1 MERGERGRRDPLGSD
16 PLAARTGRV
25 HGESRDARHRVR
37 PRCAPDLAPLRDARA
52 EWRRWR
58 APARCPR
65 LAGVTPPL
73 RDQVAAAIQ
82 DGLVRAS
89 KELGWPGV
97 DGVPIEVERPAN
109 PEHGDYASNV
119 ALKLAKQARKPP
131 REIAKAIRER
141 VRIAPPI
148 AAVEDLNGFVN
159 VRLDERWLAAQ
170 VDEIVR
176 AGPDF
181 GRSKA
186 LAGKRMQVEFISAN
200 PTGPLTVAN
209 ARGGPLGDVLSS
221 VLEFAGATVER
232 EYYVEDTGTQ
242 FDTFG
247 RSIAIRYRQLHGEQ
261 IEIPADAYPAE
272 YVKDIAAE
280 IQARDGDKW
289 MKLALEEQAK
299 SFAALGVE
307 WVLREAKRV
316 TAMLGIRYD
325 TWFSQAEM
333 MRSGYFD
340 KTLAELRKLGKVY
353 DKDGAVWFEASEAV
367 DDKEGW
373 VVVRSNGEPGYLGK
387 DIAYHVQ
394 SLRDRRFDKKIDI
407 WGSNTHYHL
416 IQMRA
421 AMQALGLLE
430 KFEVVLYQYVRFLH
444 EGVLKRM
451 GRRTGQFLL
460 LEEVIEAVGKDATR
474 YFFLQS
480 SADRQLDFDLELAV
494 QQSNENPVYYVQ
506 YAHAR
511 IASILR
517 TAAERGMNADGA
529 ETALLTAKGEL
540 DLIRLVLRFPELVD
554 DVRQH
559 YGVHQLTTY
568 ALELAGAFHGFY
580 RDHRVVDEA
589 DVARSK
595 ARLRLVQAVQ
605 VALRQTLGLLGVSAP
620 DRM

>member
-1 MERGERGRRDPLGSD
+1 MT
-16 PLAARTGRV
+16 A
-25 HGESRDARHRVR
+25 
-37 PRCAPDLAPLRDARA
+37 
-52 EWRRWR
+52 
-58 APARCPR
+58 
-65 LAGVTPPL
+65 PL
-73 RDQVAAAIQ
+73 RDQVAAAIK
-82 DGLVRAS
+82 DGLARAS
-89 KELGWPGV
+89 TDLGWTGV
-97 DGVPIEVERPAN
+97 DGVPIEVERPGN
-109 PEHGDYASNV
+109 PDHGDYASNV
-119 ALKLAKQARKPP
+119 ALKLAKQVRKPP
-131 REIAKAIRER
+131 REIARAIRER
-141 VRIAPPI
+141 VPVAPPI
-148 AAVEDLNGFVN
+148 AAVEELSGFVN
-159 VRLDERWLAAQ
+159 VRLDEKWLATQ

-176 AGPDF
+176 AGTDF
-181 GRSKA
+181 GRSVA
-186 LAGKRMQVEFISAN
+186 LAGKRLQVEFVSAN

-247 RSIAIRYRQLHGEQ
+247 RSIAIRYRQLHGEAV
-261 IEIPADAYPAE
+261 EIPADAYPAE
-272 YVKDIAAE
+272 YVKDIAAG
-280 IQARDGDKW
+280 IKARDGDKW
-289 MKLALEEQAK
+289 MKLSLEEQSK
-299 SFAALGVE
+299 RFAPVGVE
-307 WVLREAKRV
+307 WVLGEAKRV

-325 TWFSQAEM
+325 NWFSQAEM
-333 MRSGYFD
+333 MRSGYFERI
-340 KTLAELRKLGKVY
+340 LAELRKLGKVY
-353 DKDGAVWFEASEAV
+353 DRDGAVWFEASEAV

-373 VVVRSNGEPGYLGK
+373 VLVRSNGEPGYLGK

-394 SLRDRRFDKKIDI
+394 SLRERRFDKKIDI

-451 GRRTGQFLL
+451 QRRTNQFLL

-517 TAAERGMNADGA
+517 TATERGIKADGA
-529 ETALLTAKGEL
+529 DTSSLLTAKGEL

-554 DVRQH
+554 DIRQH

-589 DVARSK
+589 DAERSK

-620 DRM
+620 DKM

>member
-1 MERGERGRRDPLGSD
+1 V
-16 PLAARTGRV
+16 TT
-25 HGESRDARHRVR
+25 
-37 PRCAPDLAPLRDARA
+37 PLRQKIASAIADA
-52 EWRRWR
+52 
-58 APARCPR
+58 
-65 LAGVTPPL
+65 LT
-73 RDQVAAAIQ
+73 
-82 DGLVRAS
+82 RAS
-89 KELGWPGV
+89 AELGWPGA
-97 DGVPIEVERPAN
+97 DGVTVEVERPAN
-109 PEHGDYASNV
+109 PEHGDYASSV
-119 ALKLAKQARKPP
+119 ALKLGKQVRRPP

-141 VRIAPPI
+141 VRVAPPI
-148 AAVEDLNGFVN
+148 ASVEDLNGFVN
-159 VRLDERWLAAQ
+159 VRLDPTWLASQ
-170 VDEIVR
+170 VDEVVR

-181 GRSKA
+181 GRSTA
-186 LAGKRMQVEFISAN
+186 LAGTRAQVEFVSAN

-247 RSIAIRYRQLHGEQ
+247 RSIAIRYRQLHGEE
-261 IEIPADAYPAE
+261 IEIPADAYPAD
-272 YVKDIAAE
+272 YVRDIAAG
-280 IQARDGDKW
+280 IKARDGDRW
-289 MKLALEEQAK
+289 MKLPLEEQAK
-299 SFAALGVE
+299 QFAPEGVE
-307 WVLREAKRV
+307 WVLGEAKRV

-325 TWFSQAEM
+325 TWFSQAEL
-333 MRSGYFD
+333 MRSGFFE
-340 KTLAELRKLGKVY
+340 KTLAELRTLGKVY
-353 DKDGAVWFEASEAV
+353 EKDGAIWLEASESV

-373 VVVRSNGEPGYLGK
+373 VLVRSNGEPGYLGK

-394 SLRDRRFDKKIDI
+394 SLRDRKFDKKIDI

-451 GRRTGQFLL
+451 QRRTNQFLL

-517 TAAERGMNADGA
+517 TATERAIDTGGAD
-529 ETALLTAKGEL
+529 TSLLTDKGEL
-540 DLIRLVLRFPELVD
+540 DLVRLVLRFPELVD
-554 DVRQH
+554 DIRQH

-595 ARLRLVQAVQ
+595 ARLSLVQAVQ

-620 DRM
+620 DKM

>member
-1 MERGERGRRDPLGSD
+1 MTAL
-16 PLAARTGRV
+16 
-25 HGESRDARHRVR
+25 
-37 PRCAPDLAPLRDARA
+37 
-52 EWRRWR
+52 
-58 APARCPR
+58 
-65 LAGVTPPL
+65 L
-73 RDQVAAAIQ
+73 RDQIGAAIKE
-82 DGLVRAS
+82 GLAQAAR
-89 KELGWPGV
+89 ELGWPGV
-97 DGVPIEVERPAN
+97 DGVAVAVERPQN

-131 REIAKAIRER
+131 REIARAIRER
-141 VRIAPPI
+141 VRVAPPI
-148 AAVEDLNGFVN
+148 AAVEELSGFVN
-159 VRLDERWLAAQ
+159 VRLDPAWLAGQ

-176 AGPDF
+176 AGTDF
-181 GRSKA
+181 GRSRV
-186 LAGKRMQVEFISAN
+186 LTGKRLQVEFVSAN

-221 VLEFAGATVER
+221 VLELAGATVER

-247 RSIAIRYRQLHGEQ
+247 RSIAIRYRQLHGED
-261 IEIPADAYPAE
+261 IEIPPDAYPAE

-280 IQARDGDKW
+280 IRARDGDEW
-289 MKLALEEQAK
+289 MKLPLDEQAK
-299 SFAALGVE
+299 RFAPDGVA

-316 TAMLGIRYD
+316 AAMLGIRYD

-333 MRSGYFD
+333 MRS
-340 KTLAELRKLGKVY
+340 GKVY

-373 VVVRSNGEPGYLGK
+373 VLVRSNGEPGYLGK

-394 SLRDRRFDKKIDI
+394 SLRDRKFDKKIDI

-430 KFEVVLYQYVRFLH
+430 EFEVVLYQYVRFLH

-451 GRRTGQFLL
+451 GKRTGQFLL
-460 LEEVIEAVGKDATR
+460 LEEVIEAVGRDATR

-517 TAAERGMNADGA
+517 TAAERGIDAAGA
-529 ETALLTAKGEL
+529 NTALLTEKGEL
-540 DLIRLVLRFPELVD
+540 DLVRLVLRFPELVD
-554 DVRQH
+554 DIRLH

-580 RDHRVVDEA
+580 RDFRVVDEA
-589 DVARSK
+589 DAARSK

-605 VALRQTLGLLGVSAP
+605 IALRQTLGLLGVSAP
-620 DRM
+620 DKM

>member
-1 MERGERGRRDPLGSD
+1 MTTL
-16 PLAARTGRV
+16 V
-25 HGESRDARHRVR
+25 
-37 PRCAPDLAPLRDARA
+37 
-52 EWRRWR
+52 
-58 APARCPR
+58 
-65 LAGVTPPL
+65 
-73 RDQVAAAIQ
+73 RDQVAAAIK
-82 DGLVRAS
+82 DGLARAS
-89 KELGWPGV
+89 TELGWPDV
-97 DGVPIEVERPAN
+97 DGVPVEVERPGN
-109 PEHGDYASNV
+109 PEHGDYASPV
-119 ALKLAKQARKPP
+119 ARKLAKQVRKSP
-131 REIAKAIRER
+131 RDIAKAISDR
-141 VRIAPPI
+141 VRSAPPI
-148 AAVEDLNGFVN
+148 ARVEELSGFVN
-159 VRLDERWLAAQ
+159 VRLDEKWLGGQ

-176 AGPDF
+176 AGTEF
-181 GRSKA
+181 GRSTA
-186 LAGKRMQVEFISAN
+186 LAGKRLQVEFVSAN

-221 VLEFAGATVER
+221 VFEFAGAKVER

-247 RSIAIRYRQLHGEQ
+247 RSIAIRYRQLHGDD

-272 YVKDIAAE
+272 YVKDIAGE
-280 IQARDGDKW
+280 IKARDRDKW
-289 MKLALEEQAK
+289 MKLSLEQQAK
-299 SFAALGVE
+299 QFAPEGVA

-333 MRSGYFD
+333 MRSGQFER
-340 KTLAELRKLGKVY
+340 TLAELRMVGKVY
-353 DKDGAVWFEASEAV
+353 DKDGAVWFEASEVV

-373 VVVRSNGEPGYLGK
+373 VLVRSNGDPGYLGK

-430 KFEVVLYQYVRFLH
+430 RFEVVLYQYVRFLH

-451 GRRTGQFLL
+451 QKRTNQFLL
-460 LEEVIEAVGKDATR
+460 LEELIESVGKDATR

-517 TAAERGMNADGA
+517 TAAERGINTDGA
-529 ETALLTAKGEL
+529 DTSLLTDKGEL
-540 DLIRLVLRFPELVD
+540 DLVRLVLRFPELVD
-554 DVRQH
+554 DIRQH

-620 DRM
+620 DKM

>member
-1 MERGERGRRDPLGSD
+1 MT
-16 PLAARTGRV
+16 A
-25 HGESRDARHRVR
+25 
-37 PRCAPDLAPLRDARA
+37 
-52 EWRRWR
+52 
-58 APARCPR
+58 
-65 LAGVTPPL
+65 PL
-73 RDQVAAAIQ
+73 RDQVAAAIK
-82 DGLVRAS
+82 DGLARAS
-89 KELGWPGV
+89 TDLGWTGV
-97 DGVPIEVERPAN
+97 DGVPIEVERPGN
-109 PEHGDYASNV
+109 PDHGDYASNV
-119 ALKLAKQARKPP
+119 ALKLAKQVRKPP
-131 REIAKAIRER
+131 REIARAIRER
-141 VRIAPPI
+141 VPVAPPI
-148 AAVEDLNGFVN
+148 AAVEELSGFVN
-159 VRLDERWLAAQ
+159 VRLDEKWLATQ

-176 AGPDF
+176 AGTDF
-181 GRSKA
+181 GRSVA
-186 LAGKRMQVEFISAN
+186 LAGKRLQVEFVSAN

-247 RSIAIRYRQLHGEQ
+247 RSIAIRYRQLHGEAV
-261 IEIPADAYPAE
+261 EIPADAYPAE
-272 YVKDIAAE
+272 YVKDIAAG
-280 IQARDGDKW
+280 IKARDGDKW
-289 MKLALEEQAK
+289 MKLSLEEQSK
-299 SFAALGVE
+299 RFAPVGVE
-307 WVLREAKRV
+307 WVLGEAKRV

-325 TWFSQAEM
+325 NWFSQAEM
-333 MRSGYFD
+333 MRSGYFERI
-340 KTLAELRKLGKVY
+340 LAELRKLGKVY
-353 DKDGAVWFEASEAV
+353 DRDGAVWFEASEAV

-373 VVVRSNGEPGYLGK
+373 VLVRSNGEPGYLGK

-517 TAAERGMNADGA
+517 TADERGINADGA
-529 ETALLTAKGEL
+529 DTALLTAKGEL

-554 DVRQH
+554 DIRQH

-589 DVARSK
+589 DAERSK

-620 DRM
+620 DKM

>member
-1 MERGERGRRDPLGSD
+1 M
-16 PLAARTGRV
+16 T
-25 HGESRDARHRVR
+25 
-37 PRCAPDLAPLRDARA
+37 
-52 EWRRWR
+52 
-58 APARCPR
+58 
-65 LAGVTPPL
+65 TPL
-73 RDQVAAAIQ
+73 RDQIAAAIK
-82 DGLVRAS
+82 DGLTRAS
-89 KELGWPGV
+89 TELGWPDV
-97 DGVPIEVERPAN
+97 DGVPVEVEHPDN
-109 PEHGDYASNV
+109 PEHGDYASSI
-119 ALKLAKQARKPP
+119 ALKLAKRVRKPP
-131 REIAKAIRER
+131 RDIAKAIRER
-141 VRIAPPI
+141 VRVASPI
-148 AAVEDLNGFVN
+148 AEVEEQSGFVN
-159 VRLDERWLAAQ
+159 VRLDEKWLASQ
-170 VDEIVR
+170 VEEVVR
-176 AGPDF
+176 AGPEF
-181 GRSKA
+181 GRSTA
-186 LAGKRMQVEFISAN
+186 LAGQRMQVEFISAN

-221 VLEFAGATVER
+221 VLEFAGAKVER

-247 RSIAIRYRQLHGEQ
+247 RSIAIRYRQLHGED
-261 IEIPADAYPAE
+261 IEIPPDAYPAE

-280 IQARDGDKW
+280 IKARDGDKW
-289 MKLALEEQAK
+289 MKLPVEDQAK
-299 SFAALGVE
+299 QFAPEGVE

-316 TAMLGIRYD
+316 TAMLGIHYD

-333 MRSGYFD
+333 MRSGYFE
-340 KTLAELRKLGKVY
+340 KTLAELRTLGKVY
-353 DKDGAVWFEASEAV
+353 DKDGAVWLEASETV

-373 VVVRSNGEPGYLGK
+373 VLVRSNGEPGYLGK

-394 SLRDRRFDKKIDI
+394 SLRDRAFDKKIDI

-451 GRRTGQFLL
+451 ARRSGQFLL
-460 LEEVIEAVGKDATR
+460 LEDVIEAVGKDATR

-517 TAAERGMNADGA
+517 TATERGINTDGA
-529 ETALLTAKGEL
+529 NTALLTEKGEL
-540 DLIRLVLRFPELVD
+540 DLVRLMLRFPELVD
-554 DVRQH
+554 DIRQH

-620 DRM
+620 DKM

>member
-1 MERGERGRRDPLGSD
+1 MTAL
-16 PLAARTGRV
+16 
-25 HGESRDARHRVR
+25 
-37 PRCAPDLAPLRDARA
+37 
-52 EWRRWR
+52 
-58 APARCPR
+58 
-65 LAGVTPPL
+65 L
-73 RDQVAAAIQ
+73 RDQVADALRDAQGRAAM
-82 DGLVRAS
+82 
-89 KELGWPGV
+89 ELGWPDL
-97 DGVPIEVERPAN
+97 DGVAVDVERPAN

-119 ALKLAKQARKPP
+119 ALKLAKQVRKPP
-131 REIAKAIRER
+131 RDIAKAIGER
-141 VRIAPPI
+141 VRIGSPI
-148 AAVEDLNGFVN
+148 AAVQELSGFVN
-159 VRLDERWLAAQ
+159 VRLDQKWLAAQ
-170 VDEIVR
+170 VDETVR
-176 AGPDF
+176 AGTEF
-181 GRSKA
+181 GRSKT
-186 LAGKRMQVEFISAN
+186 LAGKRMQVEFVSAN

-221 VLEFAGATVER
+221 VLEFSGATVER

-247 RSIAIRYRQLHGEQ
+247 RSIAIRYRQLHGEE

-272 YVKDIAAE
+272 YVKDVAVGIK
-280 IQARDGDKW
+280 ARDGDKW
-289 MKLALEEQAK
+289 MKLPLEEQAK
-299 SFAALGVE
+299 KFAPEGVQ
-307 WVLREAKRV
+307 WVLGEAKRV

-333 MRSGYFD
+333 MRSGYFE
-340 KTLAELRKLGKVY
+340 KTLAELRQLGKVY
-353 DKDGAVWFEASEAV
+353 DKDGAVWFEASESV

-373 VVVRSNGEPGYLGK
+373 VLVRSNGEPGYLGK

-394 SLRDRRFDKKIDI
+394 SLRDRGFDKKIDI

-421 AMQALGLLE
+421 AMEALGLLE

-451 GRRTGQFLL
+451 QKRTNQFLL

-517 TAAERGMNADGA
+517 TATERGIDTEGA
-529 ETALLTAKGEL
+529 NTALLTEKGEL
-540 DLIRLVLRFPELVD
+540 ELVRLVLRFPELVD
-554 DVRQH
+554 DIRQH

-605 VALRQTLGLLGVSAP
+605 VALRQTLKLLGVSAP
-620 DRM
+620 DKM

>member
-1 MERGERGRRDPLGSD
+1 MTL
-16 PLAARTGRV
+16 
-25 HGESRDARHRVR
+25 
-37 PRCAPDLAPLRDARA
+37 
-52 EWRRWR
+52 
-58 APARCPR
+58 
-65 LAGVTPPL
+65 L
-73 RDQVAAAIQ
+73 RDQVAAAIK
-82 DGLVRAS
+82 DGLARAA
-89 KELGWPGV
+89 KELGWSDV
-97 DGVPIEVERPAN
+97 DGVPVDVERPGN

-119 ALKLAKQARKPP
+119 ALKLAKQARMPP
-131 REIAKAIRER
+131 RDIAKAIRER
-141 VRIAPPI
+141 VRVAPPI
-148 AAVEDLNGFVN
+148 AAVEDLSGFVN
-159 VRLDERWLAAQ
+159 VRLDEKWLAAQ

-176 AGPDF
+176 AGADF
-181 GRSKA
+181 GRSKT
-186 LAGKRMQVEFISAN
+186 LAGKRMQVEFVSAN

-221 VLEFAGATVER
+221 VLEFAGAKVER

-247 RSIAIRYRQLHGEQ
+247 RSIAIRYQQLHGED

-289 MKLALEEQAK
+289 MTLRVEEQAK
-299 SFAALGVE
+299 RFAPLGVE
-307 WVLREAKRV
+307 WVLGEAKRV

-333 MRSGYFD
+333 MRSGYFE

-373 VVVRSNGEPGYLGK
+373 VLVRSNGEPGYLGK

-430 KFEVVLYQYVRFLH
+430 RFEVVLYQYVRFLH

-451 GRRTGQFLL
+451 QKRTNQFLL

-517 TAAERGMNADGA
+517 TAAERGVDTDGA
-529 ETALLTAKGEL
+529 DTTLLSAKGDLAMVRLCLTLPELLGDIVQHRGAHLLT
-540 DLIRLVLRFPELVD
+540 V
-554 DVRQH
+554 
-559 YGVHQLTTY
+559 Y

-580 RDHRVVDEA
+580 RDHRVVGD
-589 DVARSK
+589 DVALSK
-595 ARLRLVQAVQ
+595 ARLQLVNAIRVT
-605 VALRQTLGLLGVSAP
+605 LRQTLDLLGVS
-620 DRM
+620 

>member
-1 MERGERGRRDPLGSD
+1 
-16 PLAARTGRV
+16 
-25 HGESRDARHRVR
+25 
-37 PRCAPDLAPLRDARA
+37 
-52 EWRRWR
+52 
-58 APARCPR
+58 
-65 LAGVTPPL
+65 VTTLL
-73 RDQVAAAIQ
+73 RDQIAAAIK

-89 KELGWPGV
+89 KELGWPDV
-97 DGVPIEVERPAN
+97 DRVPVEVERPGN

-119 ALKLAKQARKPP
+119 ALKLAKQVRKPP
-131 REIAKAIRER
+131 RDIAKAIAER
-141 VRIAPPI
+141 VRTAPPI
-148 AAVEDLNGFVN
+148 AAVEDLAGFVN
-159 VRLDERWLAAQ
+159 VRLDPKWLGTQ

-176 AGPDF
+176 AGTGF
-181 GRSKA
+181 GRSKT

-221 VLEFAGATVER
+221 VLEFSGATVDR

-247 RSIAIRYRQLHGEQ
+247 RSIAIRYRQLHGDD

-272 YVKDIAAE
+272 YVRDIAAGIKE
-280 IQARDGDKW
+280 RDGDKW
-289 MKLALEEQAK
+289 MKLPLEEQAK
-299 SFAALGVE
+299 RFAPEGVA
-307 WVLREAKRV
+307 WVLGEAKRV

-333 MRSGYFD
+333 MRSGYFE
-340 KTLAELRKLGKVY
+340 KPLAELRKLGKVY
-353 DKDGAVWFEASEAV
+353 DKDGAVWLEASEAV

-373 VVVRSNGEPGYLGK
+373 VLVRSNGEPGYLGK

-394 SLRDRRFDKKIDI
+394 SLRDRGFDKKIDI

-451 GRRTGQFLL
+451 QKRTNQFLL

-517 TAAERGMNADGA
+517 TASERGIDASGAD
-529 ETALLTAKGEL
+529 TSLLTEKGEL
-540 DLIRLVLRFPELVD
+540 DLVRLVLRFPELVD
-554 DVRQH
+554 DIREH

-589 DVARSK
+589 AVARSK

-620 DRM
+620 DKM

>member
-1 MERGERGRRDPLGSD
+1 MTTLVRDEIASAVRGGLER
-16 PLAARTGRV
+16 
-25 HGESRDARHRVR
+25 
-37 PRCAPDLAPLRDARA
+37 
-52 EWRRWR
+52 
-58 APARCPR
+58 
-65 LAGVTPPL
+65 
-73 RDQVAAAIQ
+73 AAA
-82 DGLVRAS
+82 D
-89 KELGWPGV
+89 LGWSGL
-97 DGVPIEVERPAN
+97 DGVAVEIERPAN
-109 PEHGDYASNV
+109 PAHGDYASNV
-119 ALKLAKQARKPP
+119 AFRLAKPMRKKPA
-131 REIAKAIRER
+131 EIADAIRER
-141 VRIAPPI
+141 VAIAPPI
-148 AAVEDLNGFVN
+148 AAVETLNGFVN
-159 VRLDERWLAAQ
+159 VRLDPGWLAER
-170 VDEIVR
+170 VDAIVR
-176 AGPDF
+176 AGADF
-181 GRSKA
+181 GRSNA
-186 LAGKRMQVEFISAN
+186 LSGTRLQVEFISAN

-221 VLEFAGATVER
+221 VLEFAGAKVER

-247 RSIAIRYRQLHGEQ
+247 RSIAIRYRQLHGEA
-261 IEIPADAYPAE
+261 IEIPQDAYPAE
-272 YVKDIAAE
+272 YVIDIAKE
-280 IQARDGDKW
+280 IDERDGDRW
-289 MKLALEEQAK
+289 MALPLEEQAK
-299 SFAALGVE
+299 RFAELGVE

-316 TAMLGIRYD
+316 TALLGIRYD
-325 TWFSQAEM
+325 TWYSQAEM
-333 MRSGYFD
+333 MRSGRFERALD
-340 KTLAELRKLGKVY
+340 ELRRLGIVY
-353 DKDGAVWFEASEAV
+353 EKDGAVWLEASEAV

-373 VVVRSNGEPGYLGK
+373 VLVRSNGEPGYLGK
-387 DIAYHVQ
+387 DIAYHLE
-394 SLRDRRFDKKIDI
+394 SLRDRRFDKKIDV
-407 WGSNTHYHL
+407 WGANTHYHL

-421 AMQALGLLE
+421 AMKALGLLE

-517 TAAERGMNADGA
+517 TAAERGIDTNGAD
-529 ETALLTAKGEL
+529 TALLTDTGEL
-540 DLIRLVLRFPELVD
+540 DLVRLVLRFPELVD
-554 DVRQH
+554 DIRQH

-589 DVARSK
+589 DIARSK

-605 VALRQTLGLLGVSAP
+605 VALRQTLGLLGISAP
-620 DRM
+620 DKM

>member
-1 MERGERGRRDPLGSD
+1 MTTL
-16 PLAARTGRV
+16 
-25 HGESRDARHRVR
+25 
-37 PRCAPDLAPLRDARA
+37 LRD
-52 EWRRWR
+52 
-58 APARCPR
+58 
-65 LAGVTPPL
+65 
-73 RDQVAAAIQ
+73 DIAAAIK
-82 DGLVRAS
+82 DGLARAS
-89 KELGWPGV
+89 TELGWPKV
-97 DGVPIEVERPAN
+97 DGVPIEVVRPGN
-109 PEHGDYASNV
+109 PEHGDYASNI
-119 ALKLAKQARKPP
+119 ALRLARQARMSP
-131 REIAKAIRER
+131 RDIAKAIRER
-141 VRIAPPI
+141 VRVAPPI
-148 AAVEDLNGFVN
+148 AAVEDLSGFVN
-159 VRLDERWLAAQ
+159 VRLDEKWLAAQ
-170 VDEIVR
+170 VDEIAR
-176 AGPDF
+176 AGADF
-181 GRSKA
+181 GRSKT
-186 LAGKRMQVEFISAN
+186 LAGKRMQVEFVSAN

-221 VLEFAGATVER
+221 VLEFVGAAVER

-247 RSIAIRYRQLHGEQ
+247 RSIAIRYRQLHGEG
-261 IEIPADAYPAE
+261 IEVPEDAYPAE

-280 IQARDGDKW
+280 IKARDGDKW
-289 MKLALEEQAK
+289 MKLPLEAQAK
-299 SFAALGVE
+299 RFAPEGVE
-307 WVLREAKRV
+307 WVLREARRV
-316 TAMLGIRYD
+316 TAMLGIHYD

-333 MRSGYFD
+333 MRSGYFE

-353 DKDGAVWFEASEAV
+353 EKDGAVWLQATEAV

-373 VVVRSNGEPGYLGK
+373 VLVRSNGDPGYLGK

-394 SLRDRRFDKKIDI
+394 SLRERGFDKKIDI

-421 AMQALGLLE
+421 AMKALGLLD

-451 GRRTGQFLL
+451 AKRSGQFLL
-460 LEEVIEAVGKDATR
+460 LEDVIEAVGKDATR

-517 TAAERGMNADGA
+517 TAAERGITSDGGDV
-529 ETALLTAKGEL
+529 ALLTEKGEL
-540 DLIRLVLRFPELVD
+540 DLVRLALRLPELVD
-554 DVRQH
+554 DIRQH

-589 DVARSK
+589 DAPRSK

-605 VALRQTLGLLGVSAP
+605 VALRQTLGLLGVNSP
-620 DRM
+620 DKM

>member
-1 MERGERGRRDPLGSD
+1 MTTL
-16 PLAARTGRV
+16 
-25 HGESRDARHRVR
+25 
-37 PRCAPDLAPLRDARA
+37 
-52 EWRRWR
+52 
-58 APARCPR
+58 
-65 LAGVTPPL
+65 L
-73 RDQVAAAIQ
+73 RDQVAAAIK
-82 DGLVRAS
+82 DGLARAS
-89 KELGWPGV
+89 KELGWTGV
-97 DGVPIEVERPAN
+97 DDVPVDVERPGN

-119 ALKLAKQARKPP
+119 ALKLAKQVRKSP
-131 REIAKAIRER
+131 RDIAKAIGER
-141 VRIAPPI
+141 VRVAPPI
-148 AAVEDLNGFVN
+148 AAVQDLSGFVN
-159 VRLDERWLAAQ
+159 VRLDEKWLAAQ
-170 VDEIVR
+170 VDEIVH
-176 AGPDF
+176 AGANF
-181 GRSKA
+181 GRSKT

-209 ARGGPLGDVLSS
+209 ARGGPLGDALAS
-221 VLEFAGATVER
+221 VLEFSGATVER
-232 EYYVEDTGTQ
+232 EYYLEDTGTQ

-247 RSIAIRYRQLHGEQ
+247 RSIAIRYRQLHGED
-261 IEIPADAYPAE
+261 IAIPADAYPAD
-272 YVKDIAAE
+272 YVTDIAAG
-280 IQARDGDKW
+280 IKARDGDKW
-289 MKLALEEQAK
+289 LKLPLEEQAK
-299 SFAALGVE
+299 RFAPEGVT
-307 WVLREAKRV
+307 WVLGEAKRV

-333 MRSGYFD
+333 MRSGYFE
-340 KTLAELRKLGKVY
+340 KTLAELRRLGKVY
-353 DKDGAVWFEASEAV
+353 EKDGAVWFEASESV

-373 VVVRSNGEPGYLGK
+373 VLVRSNGDPGYLGK

-394 SLRDRRFDKKIDI
+394 SLRDRKFDKKIDI

-421 AMQALGLLE
+421 AMQALGLLGR
-430 KFEVVLYQYVRFLH
+430 FEVVLYQYVRFLH

-451 GRRTGQFLL
+451 QKRTNQFLL

-517 TAAERGMNADGA
+517 TAAERGVDTDGA
-529 ETALLTAKGEL
+529 DTLLLTEKGEL
-540 DLIRLVLRFPELVD
+540 DLVRLVLRFPELVD
-554 DVRQH
+554 DIRQH

-620 DRM
+620 DKM

>member
-1 MERGERGRRDPLGSD
+1 MT
-16 PLAARTGRV
+16 A
-25 HGESRDARHRVR
+25 
-37 PRCAPDLAPLRDARA
+37 
-52 EWRRWR
+52 
-58 APARCPR
+58 
-65 LAGVTPPL
+65 PL
-73 RDQVAAAIQ
+73 RDQVAAAIK
-82 DGLVRAS
+82 DGLARAS
-89 KELGWPGV
+89 TDLGWTGV
-97 DGVPIEVERPAN
+97 DGVPIEVERPGN
-109 PEHGDYASNV
+109 PDHGDYASNV
-119 ALKLAKQARKPP
+119 ALKLAKQVRKPP
-131 REIAKAIRER
+131 REIARAIRER
-141 VRIAPPI
+141 VPVAPPI
-148 AAVEDLNGFVN
+148 AAVEELSGFVN
-159 VRLDERWLAAQ
+159 VRLDEKWLATQ

-176 AGPDF
+176 AGTDF
-181 GRSKA
+181 GRSVA
-186 LAGKRMQVEFISAN
+186 LAGKRLQVEFVSAN

-221 VLEFAGATVER
+221 VLEFAGAAVER

-247 RSIAIRYRQLHGEQ
+247 RSIAIRYRQLHGEAV
-261 IEIPADAYPAE
+261 EIPADAYPAE
-272 YVKDIAAE
+272 YVKDIAAG
-280 IQARDGDKW
+280 IKAREGDKW
-289 MKLALEEQAK
+289 MKLSLEEQSK
-299 SFAALGVE
+299 RFAPVGVE
-307 WVLREAKRV
+307 WVLGEAKRV

-325 TWFSQAEM
+325 NWFSQAEM
-333 MRSGYFD
+333 MRSGYFERI
-340 KTLAELRKLGKVY
+340 LAELRKLGKVY
-353 DKDGAVWFEASEAV
+353 DRDGAVWFEASEAV

-373 VVVRSNGEPGYLGK
+373 VLVRSNGEPGYLGK

-394 SLRDRRFDKKIDI
+394 ALRDRRFNKKIDI

-451 GRRTGQFLL
+451 QRRTNQFLL

-517 TAAERGMNADGA
+517 TATERGIKADGA
-529 ETALLTAKGEL
+529 DTSLLTAKGEL

-554 DVRQH
+554 DIRQH

-589 DVARSK
+589 DAERSK

-620 DRM
+620 DKM

>member
-1 MERGERGRRDPLGSD
+1 
-16 PLAARTGRV
+16 
-25 HGESRDARHRVR
+25 
-37 PRCAPDLAPLRDARA
+37 
-52 EWRRWR
+52 
-58 APARCPR
+58 
-65 LAGVTPPL
+65 VTTLL
-73 RDQVAAAIQ
+73 RDQVAAAIK
-82 DGLVRAS
+82 DALARAS
-89 KELGWPGV
+89 KELGWPDQGGMPV
-97 DGVPIEVERPAN
+97 DVERPAN

-119 ALKLAKQARKPP
+119 ALKLAKQVRKPP
-131 REIAKAIRER
+131 RDIAKAIGER
-141 VRIAPPI
+141 VRIASPI
-148 AAVEDLNGFVN
+148 AAVEDLSGFVN
-159 VRLDERWLAAQ
+159 VRLDPTWLAGQ

-176 AGPDF
+176 SGTDF
-181 GRSKA
+181 GRSKI
-186 LAGKRMQVEFISAN
+186 LAGKRMQLEFVSAN

-221 VLEFAGATVER
+221 VLELSGATVER

-247 RSIAIRYRQLHGEQ
+247 RSIAIRYRQLHGED

-272 YVKDIAAE
+272 YVTDIAAG
-280 IQARDGDKW
+280 IKARDGDKW
-289 MKLALEEQAK
+289 MKLPLEEQAK
-299 SFAALGVE
+299 KFAPEGVE

-333 MRSGYFD
+333 MRSGYFE

-353 DKDGAVWFEASEAV
+353 DKDGAVWFEASESV

-373 VVVRSNGEPGYLGK
+373 VLVRSNGEPGYLGK

-451 GRRTGQFLL
+451 QKRTNQFLL

-517 TAAERGMNADGA
+517 TASERGIDTDGA
-529 ETALLTAKGEL
+529 NTALLTDKGEL
-540 DLIRLVLRFPELVD
+540 DLVRLVLRFPELVD

-580 RDHRVVDEA
+580 RDHRVVDEG

-620 DRM
+620 DKM

>member
-1 MERGERGRRDPLGSD
+1 MTML
-16 PLAARTGRV
+16 
-25 HGESRDARHRVR
+25 
-37 PRCAPDLAPLRDARA
+37 
-52 EWRRWR
+52 
-58 APARCPR
+58 
-65 LAGVTPPL
+65 L
-73 RDQVAAAIQ
+73 RDQVAAAIK
-82 DGLVRAS
+82 DGLARAA
-89 KELGWPGV
+89 KDLAWPDVAGAPV
-97 DGVPIEVERPAN
+97 DVERPGN

-119 ALKLAKQARKPP
+119 ALKLAKQVRKPP
-131 REIAKAIRER
+131 RDIAKAIAER
-141 VRIAPPI
+141 VRIASPI
-148 AAVEDLNGFVN
+148 AKVEDLSGFVN
-159 VRLDERWLAAQ
+159 VRLAEQWLGAQ

-176 AGPDF
+176 AGAGF
-181 GRSKA
+181 GRSKT
-186 LAGKRMQVEFISAN
+186 LAGKRLQVEFVSAN

-221 VLEFAGATVER
+221 VLEFSGATVER

-247 RSIAIRYRQLHGEQ
+247 RSIAIRYRQIHGEQ

-272 YVKDIAAE
+272 YVKDIATE
-280 IQARDGDKW
+280 IKARDGDKW
-289 MKLALEEQAK
+289 MELRLEDQAK
-299 SFAALGVE
+299 RFAPLGVE

-333 MRSGYFD
+333 MRSGYFE
-340 KTLAELRKLGKVY
+340 KTLVDLRKLGKVY
-353 DKDGAVWFEASEAV
+353 DKDGAVWFEASESV

-373 VVVRSNGEPGYLGK
+373 VLVRSNGEPGYLGK

-394 SLRDRRFDKKIDI
+394 SLRERTFDKKIDI

-430 KFEVVLYQYVRFLH
+430 KFDVVLYQYVRFLH

-517 TAAERGMNADGA
+517 TAAERGIDAGGADA
-529 ETALLTAKGEL
+529 ALLTDKGEL
-540 DLIRLVLRFPELVD
+540 DLVRLVLRFPELVD
-554 DVRQH
+554 DIRQH

-620 DRM
+620 DKM

>member
-1 MERGERGRRDPLGSD
+1 VTTL
-16 PLAARTGRV
+16 
-25 HGESRDARHRVR
+25 
-37 PRCAPDLAPLRDARA
+37 LRDRIADAIKDGLARA
-52 EWRRWR
+52 
-58 APARCPR
+58 AK
-65 LAGVTPPL
+65 
-73 RDQVAAAIQ
+73 D
-82 DGLVRAS
+82 
-89 KELGWPGV
+89 LGWSGV
-97 DGVPIEVERPAN
+97 DGAAVAVERPTN
-109 PEHGDYASNV
+109 PDHGDYASSV
-119 ALKLAKQARKPP
+119 ALRLAKQARRPP
-131 REIAKAIRER
+131 REIARAIAER
-141 VRIAPPI
+141 VPVAPPI
-148 AAVEDLNGFVN
+148 ATVEELNGFVN
-159 VRLDERWLAAQ
+159 VRLDEKWLAAQ

-176 AGPDF
+176 AGTDF
-181 GRSKA
+181 GRSQA
-186 LAGKRMQVEFISAN
+186 LAGKRLQVEFISAN

-221 VLEFAGATVER
+221 VLAFAGAAVER

-247 RSIAIRYRQLHGEQ
+247 RSIAIRYRQLHGEDL
-261 IEIPADAYPAE
+261 EIPADAYPAE
-272 YVKDIAAE
+272 YVKDIAAG
-280 IQARDGDKW
+280 IKARDGDRW
-289 MKLALEEQAK
+289 MNLPLEEQAK
-299 SFAALGVE
+299 RFAPEGVT
-307 WVLREAKRV
+307 WVLGDAKRV
-316 TAMLGIRYD
+316 TALLGIRYD
-325 TWFSQAEM
+325 TWFSQAEL
-333 MRSGYFD
+333 MRSGYFER
-340 KTLAELRKLGKVY
+340 TLAELRTSGKVY
-353 DKDGAVWFEASEAV
+353 DRDGAVWFEASETV

-373 VVVRSNGEPGYLGK
+373 VLVRSNGEPGYLGK

-394 SLRDRRFDKKIDI
+394 SLRDRGFDKKIDI

-421 AMQALGLLE
+421 ALQALGVLE

-451 GRRTGQFLL
+451 QRRTNQFLL

-517 TAAERGMNADGA
+517 TAAERGIDTSGVD
-529 ETALLTAKGEL
+529 TGLLTDKGEL
-540 DLIRLVLRFPELVD
+540 DLVRLVLRFPELVD
-554 DVRQH
+554 DIRQH

-595 ARLRLVQAVQ
+595 ARLRLVQAVR

-620 DRM
+620 DKM

>member
-1 MERGERGRRDPLGSD
+1 VTTL
-16 PLAARTGRV
+16 
-25 HGESRDARHRVR
+25 
-37 PRCAPDLAPLRDARA
+37 LRD
-52 EWRRWR
+52 
-58 APARCPR
+58 
-65 LAGVTPPL
+65 LI
-73 RDQVAAAIQ
+73 AAAIK
-82 DGLVRAS
+82 DGLIRAS
-89 KELGWPGV
+89 VELGWPDV
-97 DGVPIEVERPAN
+97 DGVPIEVERPGN
-109 PEHGDYASNV
+109 PEHGDYASNI
-119 ALKLAKQARKPP
+119 ALKLARQTRKPP
-131 REIAKAIRER
+131 RDIAKAISER
-141 VRIAPPI
+141 VRRAPPI
-148 AAVEDLNGFVN
+148 AAVEDLSGFVN
-159 VRLDERWLAAQ
+159 VRLDEKWLAAQ

-176 AGPDF
+176 AGTDF

-186 LAGKRMQVEFISAN
+186 LAGKRMQVEFVSAN

-221 VLEFAGATVER
+221 VLEFSGARVER
-232 EYYVEDTGTQ
+232 EYYVEDSGTQ

-247 RSIAIRYRQLHGEQ
+247 RSIAIRYRQLHGED

-280 IQARDGDKW
+280 IKARYGDKW
-289 MKLALEEQAK
+289 LKLPLEEQAK
-299 SFAALGVE
+299 RLAPEGVE
-307 WVLREAKRV
+307 WVLRDAKRV
-316 TAMLGIRYD
+316 TALLGIKYD

-333 MRSGYFD
+333 MRSGYFE

-353 DKDGAVWFEASEAV
+353 DRDGAVWFEASEAV
-367 DDKEGW
+367 EDKEGW
-373 VVVRSNGEPGYLGK
+373 VLVRSNGEPGYLGK

-394 SLRDRRFDKKIDI
+394 SLRDRKFDKKIDI

-451 GRRTGQFLL
+451 QRRTNQFLL

-517 TAAERGMNADGA
+517 TAAERGVDAEGAD
-529 ETALLTAKGEL
+529 TALLTAKGEL
-540 DLIRLVLRFPELVD
+540 DLVRLVLRFPELVD
-554 DVRQH
+554 DIRQH

-568 ALELAGAFHGFY
+568 ALELAGVFHGFY

-595 ARLRLVQAVQ
+595 ARLRLVQVVQ

-620 DRM
+620 EKM

>member
-1 MERGERGRRDPLGSD
+1 M
-16 PLAARTGRV
+16 
-25 HGESRDARHRVR
+25 
-37 PRCAPDLAPLRDARA
+37 
-52 EWRRWR
+52 
-58 APARCPR
+58 
-65 LAGVTPPL
+65 TPTL
-73 RDQVAAAIQ
+73 RDQVAAAIK
-82 DGLVRAS
+82 DGLARAS
-89 KELGWPGV
+89 TELGWAGV
-97 DGVPIEVERPAN
+97 DGGPIEVERPGN
-109 PEHGDYASNV
+109 PDHGDYASNV
-119 ALKLAKQARKPP
+119 ALKLAKQVRKPP

-141 VRIAPPI
+141 VAVAPPI
-148 AAVEDLNGFVN
+148 AAVEELSGFVN
-159 VRLDERWLAAQ
+159 VRLDEKWLASQ

-176 AGPDF
+176 AGTDF

-186 LAGKRMQVEFISAN
+186 LAGKRLQVEFVSAN

-247 RSIAIRYRQLHGEQ
+247 RSIAIRYRQLHGED

-272 YVKDIAAE
+272 YVKDIAAG

-289 MKLALEEQAK
+289 RKLSLEEQARR
-299 SFAALGVE
+299 FAPEGVE
-307 WVLREAKRV
+307 WVLGEAKRV

-333 MRSGYFD
+333 MRSGEFERI
-340 KTLAELRKLGKVY
+340 LAELRTLGKVY

-373 VVVRSNGEPGYLGK
+373 VLVRSNGEPGYLGK

-394 SLRDRRFDKKIDI
+394 SLRDRKFDKKIDI

-430 KFEVVLYQYVRFLH
+430 RFEVVLYQYVRFLH

-451 GRRTGQFLL
+451 QRRTNQFLL

-494 QQSNENPVYYVQ
+494 QQSNENPVYYGQ

-517 TAAERGMNADGA
+517 TAGERGMSADGA
-529 ETALLTAKGEL
+529 DTSLLTAKGEL

-554 DVRQH
+554 DIRQH
-559 YGVHQLTTY
+559 CGVHQLTTY

-580 RDHRVVDEA
+580 RDHRVVDES

-620 DRM
+620 DKM